1 MKFRYHQLPN
11 GLELIAECSE
21 DAYSAALGFFVK
33 TGSRDETD
41 EVSGVSHFLEHMVFK
56 GSEKRSAA
64 DVNRELDE
72 LSSNSNAFTGEEQT
86 VYYAV
91 TLPEDQEG
99 LLGLLADMMRPAL
112 RQDDFDTEKKVI
124 LEEIAKYE
132 DQPPYNAYEKCQ
144 AALLGDHPLSRTI
157 LGTPESIMALQRDQ
171 MLAYFEQRYSPKN
184 IVLAASGNIDF
195 EALIASAEKI
205 CGAWQPFEAPRT
217 LPTAAPRAI
226 TRVYEK
232 EQATQEYVVQTA
244 LAPAANDDDRY
255 AARVLAT
262 IIGDETGS
270 RLFWELVD
278 SGQAEHAAMGA
289 HEYQDIGLFVT
300 SLGCMPDHAEENLE
314 RIQQVLADVEK
325 NGVTQAELEQT
336 LNKTCAHIILQAE
349 RPSSRVFSIGA
360 SWIQRRQYK
369 TVRETVNR
377 YRSLTLKDLAR
388 VAEKYPL
395 RQSATVAIGPLKKFG
410 NVKAGEVL

>member
-1 MKFRYHQLPN
+1 MKFRHHQLSN

-21 DAYSAALGFFVK
+21 NAYSAGIAFFVK
-33 TGSRDETD
+33 TGSRDETQA
-41 EVSGVSHFLEHMVFK
+41 VSGVSHFLEHMVFK
-56 GSEKRSAA
+56 GSDKRSAA
-64 DVNRELDE
+64 DVNRELDD
-72 LSSNSNAFTGEEQT
+72 LSSHSNAYTGEEQT

-91 TLPEDQEG
+91 TLPEDQDRMVD
-99 LLGLLADMMRPAL
+99 LLSDMMRPAL
-112 RQDDFDTEKKVI
+112 RQEDFDTEKNVI

-144 AALLGDHPLSRTI
+144 AAFLGDHPLSNTI
-157 LGTPESIMALQRDQ
+157 LGTPASIQALKREQ
-171 MLAYFEQRYSPKN
+171 MLAYFEQRYSPRN

-195 EALIASAEKI
+195 EKLIASAEKH
-205 CGAWQPFEAPRT
+205 CAGWQPF
-217 LPTAAPRAI
+217 TAARLLQQPSPQKE
-226 TRVYEK
+226 TRVLQK

-262 IIGDETGS
+262 IIGDESGS

-278 SGQAEHAAMGA
+278 SGLAEHAAMGA
-289 HEYQDIGLFVT
+289 YEYQDIGLYVT
-300 SLGCMPDHAEENLE
+300 SLSCMPEQAAENLARVRAVIAE
-314 RIQQVLADVEK
+314 VQKQ
-325 NGVTQAELEQT
+325 GVTQAELDQT

-349 RPSSRVFSIGA
+349 RPSNRLFSIGS

-369 TVRETVNR
+369 TVRETVDR
-377 YRSLTLKDLAR
+377 YRAITLSDLAR

-395 RQSATVAIGPLKKFG
+395 DRYATVAIGPLASLG
-410 NVKAGEVL
+410 